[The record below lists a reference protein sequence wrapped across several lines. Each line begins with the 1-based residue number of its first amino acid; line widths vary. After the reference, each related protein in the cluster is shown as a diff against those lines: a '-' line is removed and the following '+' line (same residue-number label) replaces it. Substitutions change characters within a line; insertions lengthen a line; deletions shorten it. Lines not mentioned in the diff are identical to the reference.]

1 MLETEIKKLTAAI
14 EALTA
19 VIEVQQNPQ
28 MESPLD
34 EPEQPNVEP
43 MNPNAAHEA
52 LFKEVAPKAEKPKAK
67 TSPAI
72 THEEVKELCL
82 KISRADR
89 SKKPAIKALI
99 AEYGANV
106 VTQVATES
114 LAELKAKLE
123 GLE

>member
-1 MLETEIKKLTAAI
+1 MLETKIGKLTKAI

-19 VIEVQQNPQ
+19 VIEAQQTSKVSGKE
-28 MESPLD
+28 ESQNVDDLINEVPGTQEMRALIA
-34 EPEQPNVEP
+34 EQPEEETP
-43 MNPNAAHEA
+43 
-52 LFKEVAPKAEKPKAK
+52 
-67 TSPAI
+67 I

-106 VTQVATES
+106 VTQVAAES
-114 LAELKAKLE
+114 LGELKAKLE
-123 GLE
+123 ELQ